1 MEGQYCPAGSAMPFS
16 CPEGYYCGSEELANA
31 TGECWAG
38 YYCSGGA
45 TRPDPQNDAT
55 GKILDIIQR
64 GVFVCLSGEL
74 FSDPIFSIV
83 SR

>member
-55 GKILDIIQR
+55 GKLLDIIQR
-64 GVFVCLSGEL
+64 GGVCFAFFIVFA
-74 FSDPIFSIV
+74 
-83 SR
+83 